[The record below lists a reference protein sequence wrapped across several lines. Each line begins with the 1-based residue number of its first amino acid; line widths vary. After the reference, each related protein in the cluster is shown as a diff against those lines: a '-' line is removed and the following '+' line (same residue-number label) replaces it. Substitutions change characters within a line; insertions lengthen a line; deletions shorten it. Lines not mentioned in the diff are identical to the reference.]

1 MFTNQPAMTL
11 SAEDEILSFY
21 CVQGTGYANTQ
32 VEPDLTNN
40 EVCKNIESSEV
51 ILKPLYP
58 NPTGSTITMSLIV
71 PESAEVEAD
80 LVDDQGRVVK
90 QLIYPYSFVAGE
102 YTYVFDLA
110 QVANGT
116 YALRFTVNGKTE
128 LHRQVV
134 LR

>member
-1 MFTNQPAMTL
+1 
-11 SAEDEILSFY
+11 
-21 CVQGTGYANTQ
+21 
-32 VEPDLTNN
+32 
-40 EVCKNIESSEV
+40 
-51 ILKPLYP
+51 
-58 NPTGSTITMSLIV
+58 MSLIV

-128 LHRQVV
+128 LHRLVV